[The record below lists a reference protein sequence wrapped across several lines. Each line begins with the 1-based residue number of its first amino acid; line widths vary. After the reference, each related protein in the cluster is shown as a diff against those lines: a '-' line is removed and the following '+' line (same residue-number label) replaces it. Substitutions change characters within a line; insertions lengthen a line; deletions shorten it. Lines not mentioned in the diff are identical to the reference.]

1 MESTTKRITD
11 YFGENVF
18 NDEVMQEYMSL
29 DTYKELR
36 EVIDSGKSL
45 GLRQTLINLGSEESL
60 NLIFPI

>member
-29 DTYKELR
+29 DTYKLSIR
-36 EVIDSGKSL
+36 AKAWGWIW
-45 GLRQTLINLGSEESL
+45 QTEWRKL
-60 NLIFPI
+60 